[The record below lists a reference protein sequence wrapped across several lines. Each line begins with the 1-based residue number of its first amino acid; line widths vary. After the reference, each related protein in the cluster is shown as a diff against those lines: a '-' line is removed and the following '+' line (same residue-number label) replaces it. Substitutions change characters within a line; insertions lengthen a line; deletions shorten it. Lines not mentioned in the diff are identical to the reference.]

1 MTGNQV
7 IPHTPRLKATGGR
20 QATEFCE
27 ITANLLT
34 NWLAAG
40 HFECAFYELPEV
52 PPWVT
57 ERIID
62 RWKEERETFVTR
74 LARARA
80 KGAENLIKQAQD
92 GLKSAT
98 GRDEIYRA
106 RELAGLYK
114 WRAARLNPKDFGD
127 ALDVNVAGTIEHKA
141 VTHAPEWLQ
150 QAVRARKETIEHQP
164 DHSDV
169 DVPSDESHS

>member
-1 MTGNQV
+1 MTNNQV

-27 ITANLLT
+27 ITANLLA
-34 NWLAAG
+34 NLLAAG

-92 GLKSAT
+92 GLKAAT
-98 GRDEIYRA
+98 GRDEIYKA
-106 RELAGLYK
+106 RELASLFK
-114 WRAARLNPKDFGD
+114 WRAAHLNPRDFGET
-127 ALDVNVAGTIEHKA
+127 LDVSVSGTVEVKA

-150 QAVRARKETIEHQP
+150 QAVRARKEAIDITPAEPEQP
-164 DHSDV
+164 GD
-169 DVPSDESHS
+169 

>member
-1 MTGNQV
+1 MTNNQV

-27 ITANLLT
+27 ITANLLA

-40 HFECAFYELPEV
+40 HFECEFYELPEV

-62 RWKEERETFVTR
+62 RWKVERETFVTR

-106 RELAGLYK
+106 RELAGLFK

-127 ALDVNVAGTIEHKA
+127 TLDVNVAGTVEIKA
-141 VTHAPEWLQ
+141 VEHVPEWLK
-150 QAVRARKETIEHQP
+150 QAVKARKEAIDITPEEPEQP
-164 DHSDV
+164 G
-169 DVPSDESHS
+169 E